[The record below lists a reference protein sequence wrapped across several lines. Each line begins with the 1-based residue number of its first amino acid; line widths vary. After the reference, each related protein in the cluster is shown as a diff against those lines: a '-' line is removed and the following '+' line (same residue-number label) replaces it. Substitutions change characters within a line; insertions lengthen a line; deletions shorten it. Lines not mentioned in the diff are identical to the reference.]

1 MKRLTLHVFAE
12 SEDYSR
18 QIRHLFDVY
27 RLESGLQLQLVDKYS
42 TERLSSQFASEHMN
56 AKLDAMPSY
65 VHNERILF
73 DAIVTDLKL
82 VGYDVNLK
90 NAARG

>member
-1 MKRLTLHVFAE
+1 
-12 SEDYSR
+12 
-18 QIRHLFDVY
+18 
-27 RLESGLQLQLVDKYS
+27 
-42 TERLSSQFASEHMN
+42 MN